1 MLLRLILVSVI
12 MEIIP
17 GVTHDCQ
24 CGSVSW
30 PIVEVV
36 TGPIFN
42 IRIKKL
48 PRMKTFLVKFR
59 KFCSK
64 FNTVQSWKKKRLI
77 HLWKTQSLG
86 TKKRL
91 IYDFSIHSP
100 SYDYVWYYRRG
111 AVHLHTKSV
120 FWFNVSNLALQSSS
134 EDKKEA
140 TDWVATPQCYRSV
153 TSEICRAIIHRG
165 NKLW

>member
-48 PRMKTFLVKFR
+48 PRIKTFLVKFR

-86 TKKRL
+86 PKKRL

-100 SYDYVWYYRRG
+100 SYYYVWYYRTG
-111 AVHLHTKSV
+111 VVHLHTKSV
-120 FWFNVSNLALQSSS
+120 FGLTSQILPYKVAQKIKRKPLTELPSSVLQVRYFWNL
-134 EDKKEA
+134 
-140 TDWVATPQCYRSV
+140 
-153 TSEICRAIIHRG
+153 
-165 NKLW
+165 